1 MPITKCL
8 NPIKQFKPGRL
19 SRRAALICLPLVV
32 LLAPGSASAASRV
45 WDGGCGPDTAW
56 SCAGNWSGDAVPG
69 PADTATFSAKSPGD
83 STVDPAFPGVVAAI
97 RLNPGYEGTIL
108 QEEPTTVSKTFTQR
122 SGGFDAG
129 GENLAV
135 KALTLSGGTFVA
147 SSATT
152 SIGGVL
158 NISGSPAFDANGGTV
173 NFDGAGGT
181 LNCDGVAF
189 NQVTISNATGT
200 KTVGGDCDL
209 PLGEEPEV
217 DSGGSI
223 KLNGTLSGAGTLT
236 TSKTLTL
243 GSGGSLSGFSGLV
256 TEFLTVNGKYDF
268 GSFTTFA
275 VNRTFSLNSGGRFT
289 APAGDASFA
298 GKFVLADGADFDADG
313 GTLTFDGTASTTLTC
328 GNKAFSL
335 VSFTHTAGIKTVGSD
350 CDLPLGKN
358 PEAGSGGSIKLNG
371 TLSGVGTLTTSKT
384 LTLSNGG
391 SLSGFSGLAA
401 DKLVVSGKYDFGS
414 YADFSVGG
422 AFVIGPGGNFTAPA
436 GVASFAGDFANG
448 GNGFVA
454 NGGTVVLDGEYQELS
469 GSTTFGNLVKRA
481 SSAETL
487 TFAAGS
493 IFAIRGMLTLEGVSE
508 EEPLRLASSAPG
520 KPWLINAMG
529 PRNVQMVL
537 VSDSV
542 NRGEPIQ
549 TNASF
554 DGGGNVGWVFN
565 ELIQV
570 VLELLR

>member
-45 WDGGCGPDTAW
+45 WDGGCAPDTAW

-83 STVDPAFPGVVAAI
+83 STVDPDFPGTVATI
-97 RLNPGYEGTIL
+97 RINPGYEGTIV
-108 QEEPTTVSKTFTQR
+108 QDEPFTVSKAFTQR
-122 SGGFDAG
+122 SGAFDAR

-135 KALTLSGGTFVA
+135 KAFTLSGGSFVA

-152 SIGGVL
+152 SISGVL
-158 NISGSPAFDANGGTV
+158 NISGTPAFDAGGGTV
-173 NFDGAGGT
+173 DFDGAGGT
-181 LNCDGVAF
+181 LSCDGVAF

-200 KTVGGDCDL
+200 KTVGSDCDL
-209 PLGEEPEV
+209 PLGEDPEV

-256 TEFLTVNGKYDF
+256 AESLTINGKYDF

-275 VNRTFSLNSGGRFT
+275 VGRTFALNSGGRFT

-298 GKFVLADGADFDADG
+298 GKFTLADGAGFDADE
-313 GTLTFDGTASTTLTC
+313 GTLTFDGTASATLTC
-328 GNKAFSL
+328 ANKAFNL
-335 VSFTHTAGIKTVGSD
+335 VSFTHTAGTKTVGGD
-350 CDLPLGKN
+350 CDLPLGKD
-358 PEAGSGGSIKLNG
+358 PEVDSGSIKLNG
-371 TLSGVGTLTTSKT
+371 TLSGAGTLTTSRT
-384 LTLSNGG
+384 LTLGSGG

-401 DKLVVSGKYDFGS
+401 DGLVVSGRYDFGP

-422 AFVIGPGGNFTAPA
+422 AFVIRPGGNFVAPA
-436 GVASFAGDFANG
+436 GVASFAGDFVNSE
-448 GNGFVA
+448 NGFVA
-454 NGGTVVLDGEYQELS
+454 NGGTVVLNGDYQELI
-469 GSTTFGNLVKRA
+469 GNTIFGNLVKRA

-493 IFAIRGMLTLEGVSE
+493 IFAIRGMLTLEGASE
-508 EEPLRLASSAPG
+508 EEPLGLSSSAPG
-520 KPWLINAMG
+520 KPWMIYAMG
-529 PRNVQMVL
+529 PRNVQMVA
-537 VSDSV
+537 VSDSI
-542 NRGEPIQ
+542 NKGEPIQ

-554 DGGGNVGWVFN
+554 DRGGNQGWLFN
-565 ELIQV
+565 ELIQI